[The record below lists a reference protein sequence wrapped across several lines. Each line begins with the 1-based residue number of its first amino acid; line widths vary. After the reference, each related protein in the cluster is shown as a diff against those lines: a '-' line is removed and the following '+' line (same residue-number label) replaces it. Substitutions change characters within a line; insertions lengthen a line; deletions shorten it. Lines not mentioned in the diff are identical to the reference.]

1 MVLREGDI
9 VLINYT
15 VRVVEDDG
23 SEVVIDST
31 DESLAKSAGIY
42 DPRKRYGEAIVVY
55 GKSGLLKAVEE
66 ALAEMSVGEK
76 REIVA
81 PPEKAYGP
89 HREDLVVRAP
99 LKQLQRLG
107 VRAKVG
113 EEVSV
118 GGRVGVI
125 TKVTERFA
133 YIDLNPRLAG
143 KTLKISLELVKIVED
158 PGEKVKLLASRML
171 GLDPSALEAS
181 YSEDKTATLK
191 LPASVLG
198 LADLEARLQA
208 IAQDLY
214 NALEPKK
221 LTVIIEIEY
230 PETMARAERPE
241 TQSSKEHE
249 TPASAGEV

>member
-1 MVLREGDI
+1 MKEGDI

-15 VRVVEDDG
+15 VKVVEEDG
-23 SEVVIDST
+23 SEVVVDST
-31 DESLAKSAGIY
+31 DENLAKSAGIY
-42 DPRKRYGEAIVVY
+42 DPRKRYGEAIVIY

-66 ALAEMSVGEK
+66 ALAEMGVGEK

-89 HREDLVVRAP
+89 RREDLIVRAP
-99 LKQLQRLG
+99 LKHLQRLG
-107 VRAKVG
+107 VRARVG

-133 YIDLNPRLAG
+133 YIDLNPKLAG

-158 PGEKVKLLASRML
+158 PGEKVRLLASRML
-171 GLDPSALEAS
+171 GLDPSAIEAS
-181 YSEDKTATLK
+181 YSEDKTAVLK
-191 LPASVLG
+191 LQASALG
-198 LADLEARLQA
+198 VSDLEARLQA
-208 IAQDLY
+208 IAQDIY

-230 PETMARAERPE
+230 PEAIAKPEKPESQSPGEPE
-241 TQSSKEHE
+241 TPIS
-249 TPASAGEV
+249 TGEVGG